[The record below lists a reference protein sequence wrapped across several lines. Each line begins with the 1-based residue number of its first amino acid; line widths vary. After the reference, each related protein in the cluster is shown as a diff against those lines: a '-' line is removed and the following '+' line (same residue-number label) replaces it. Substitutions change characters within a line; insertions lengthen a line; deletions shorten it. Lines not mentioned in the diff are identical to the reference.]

1 MGGIGPAA
9 IGRVRHRAYIVN
21 DPAVTLLRFTGMALV
36 TASVLASVMAAVMVL
51 GRQAFLRWRETQELD
66 VKDAK

>member
-36 TASVLASVMAAVMVL
+36 TASVMAAVMVL